1 MFRENFENFQSLLI
15 YRIITSIFVVENS
28 FMPDKTKHS
37 LLEHFLF
44 PPALFDE
51 RKFAE
56 ALNGKTVLITGAS
69 FGIGEHIAFIL
80 SKTNA
85 NLILVARTEEKL
97 KEIKNKI
104 EVVNKNSK
112 ITILPTDLTNE
123 EQVKNLL
130 GELKKLP
137 DGIDVFISNAGKS
150 IRRPLFESLDRFH
163 DFQRTMKLNYF
174 APVQLSLELIPVLQK
189 NHGQIINISAVNV
202 LLIPAPF
209 WSAYQASKTAFDQW
223 FRCAAPEIEAAG
235 IATTSVYLPL
245 VRTRM
250 IAPTAEYKNAPA
262 MSPEHAAKI
271 ICRAI
276 YTRRRIFK
284 PWWLIFG
291 QLASVIFRRPSEF
304 FMNRW
309 AKKKRDKKSA

>member
-1 MFRENFENFQSLLI
+1 
-15 YRIITSIFVVENS
+15 
-28 FMPDKTKHS
+28 MPDKTKHS

-44 PPALFDE
+44 PPALFDGQ
-51 RKFAE
+51 KLAG

-69 FGIGEHIAFIL
+69 FGIGENIAFIL

-85 NLILVARTEEKL
+85 NLILVARTAEKL
-97 KEIKNKI
+97 TEIKNKI
-104 EVVNKNSK
+104 EVENKISK

-123 EQVKNLL
+123 KQVENLL
-130 GELKKLP
+130 DELRKLP
-137 DGIDVFISNAGKS
+137 DGIDVLISNAGKS
-150 IRRPLFESLDRFH
+150 IRRPLFESLGRFH

-174 APVQLSLELIPVLQK
+174 APVQLITRSDSVLQK
-189 NHGQIINISAVNV
+189 NRGQIINISAVNV

-209 WSAYQASKTAFDQW
+209 WSAYQSSKTAFDQW
-223 FRCAAPEIEAAG
+223 IRCAAPELEAAN
-235 IATTSVYLPL
+235 IVTTSIYLPL

-250 IAPTAEYKNAPA
+250 IAPTAEYENAPA

-271 ICRAI
+271 ICRSI
-276 YTRRRIFK
+276 YTRRKIFK

-291 QLASVIFRRPSEF
+291 QIASVIFRRPSEF

-309 AKKKRDKKSA
+309 AKKKRNKK